1 MPENQFEA
9 RRAILIGDVGDI
21 RHQRNAAVLR
31 NNSLN
36 PIVTME
42 FYTTQ
47 DGVICGLTEIMSLL
61 EKVLPDTGCEV
72 WALQEGEEILKQEV
86 GLRITGPYGGFG
98 LYEPSIN
105 GILSSC
111 SGWASAARK
120 CSQNSGEIPVF
131 SRASKFVHPNISE
144 LLDYAS
150 IIGGCDHCSTN
161 LGAKMSNGT
170 TFDTMSESL
179 SLLFGDTVLAA
190 KAYDA
195 TLQADIQRIFVV
207 GVLETSNNESLK
219 IAENLKEKTRGVE
232 LVIDNYNS
240 KTDFDIINELRVRLD
255 NAGYKFVEIYISG
268 NSIDPNSIS
277 VIKDNNFPV
286 QGIIVERYIGLAR
299 SLPFRSEIKQIEGNH
314 VARNGQIPGIIDNPK
329 LNKII

>member
-1 MPENQFEA
+1 MAENQFEP

-72 WALQEGEEILKQEV
+72 WALEEGEEILKQEV
-86 GLRITGPYGGFG
+86 GLRIIGPFGAFG

-111 SGWASAARK
+111 SGWATAARK

-195 TLQADIQRIFVV
+195 TLQADIQRIFAV

-240 KTDFDIINELRVRLD
+240 KADFDIINELRVRLD

-268 NSIDPNSIS
+268 NSINPDSIS

-286 QGIIVERYIGLAR
+286 QGIIVEKYIGLAR